1 MPRIVETAF
10 NNALA
15 TVLSRKLPGSW
26 TITAEETGVLREHA
40 GARPDITVRP
50 PAGMPIVLE
59 TEYDPARTV
68 EDDARNRLGRV
79 LTETGDMLE
88 AVLAV
93 RIPGHLG
100 EGGGDLGPG
109 ILAGK
114 FRWCAFS
121 GLPIEG
127 RPVSRWPA
135 SDWLDGGIDD
145 LAECVEQVSLSE
157 QRIAEGLEVL
167 ERAVTTSAERLRR
180 SSADRSPEVLRSI
193 ATVLHQEDCEQT
205 TRMATAILL
214 DALLFQTAI
223 AGVQDIPDLSGLGGA
238 GGGPSKPEVLKAWKG
253 ILDIDYW
260 PIFELA
266 HDLLRA
272 IPERDAFPLL
282 EALIDAASRLAGL
295 GATTI
300 QDLSGVLFQRLISDR
315 KFLATFYTLPTSAHL
330 LGELAVQRLGIDW
343 TDEEAVTNLRVADF
357 ACGTGA
363 LLSAVQHRIGAR
375 LRRSGRDDRKLHD
388 AMMERVLTGADI
400 MPAATHLTAAIL
412 SSAHPQVPFAQT
424 RIYTMP
430 YGEAEEGGG
439 RHDIG
444 SLELLAKEQAL
455 PLFDTGV
462 VELHG
467 SGSSGAAMAVDA
479 PNESF
484 DLVIMNPPFTRPTN
498 HETAEVPVPS
508 FAGFATSEDEQRVMS
523 QRLKGM
529 RKELELRAKKA
540 GLKSPAGNGNAGLGS
555 NFLDLADRKVRPGGV
570 LALVLSAAFVQ
581 GDSWSAARRLLAR
594 KYEDLAVVSIA
605 STGTTDRAFSSDTGM
620 AEVLVLA
627 TRKPRA
633 RPAEG
638 NQEEK
643 GAASDPGNAD
653 TLFVNLRQRPRTILE
668 AVTVARRIQQADGPA
683 GALALGASG
692 SSGNYVRTVI
702 DDGGAAAIV
711 ELDLARTMLALAD
724 GRLALPRSEAEHGIP
739 VTTLGLVGE
748 RGLIHRDINGS
759 PPRPGD
765 PPRGPFEV
773 REWET
778 GRIPTYPALWAHEA
792 DRERCLQVA
801 PDSFGEPKPNCE
813 QRAAQTW
820 GQTATKLHF
829 NLDFRLNSQSLTAC
843 FTPGKT
849 LGGRAW
855 PNYRLNDDAWESA
868 VLLWANTTL
877 GLMGFWWL
885 GSRQHEGRSII
896 TITRL
901 PELLTIDPRALDA
914 GQLANADR
922 LLEDFKQ
929 AEFLPANEAW
939 RDESRKALDRA
950 VLIDLLDLPEDL
962 LGPLDLLRRQWCA
975 EPTVHGGKATRPT

>member
-1 MPRIVETAF
+1 VPRIVETAF

-26 TITAEETGVLREHA
+26 SITAEETGVIREHA
-40 GARPDITVRP
+40 GAQPDIIVRP

-68 EDDARNRLGRV
+68 EDDAKSRLGRV
-79 LTETGDMLE
+79 LRDTGDILE
-88 AVLAV
+88 TALAV

-100 EGGGDLGPG
+100 EGGGDLSPG
-109 ILAGK
+109 ILSGQ

-121 GLPIEG
+121 GLPVEG

-145 LAECVEQVSLSE
+145 LAGCVEQVSLSE

-167 ERAVTTSAERLRR
+167 ERAVRTSAERLRQ
-180 SSADRSPEVLRSI
+180 SSLDRSPEVLRSI

-223 AGVQDIPDLSGLGGA
+223 AGVQNIPDLSGLGGA
-238 GGGPSKPEVLKAWKG
+238 GKRPSKTNALKVWKR

-266 HDLLRA
+266 HDLLGA
-272 IPERDAFPLL
+272 IPARDATRLL
-282 EALIDAASRLAGL
+282 EVLIDAASQLAGL

-315 KFLATFYTLPTSAHL
+315 KFLATFYTLPASAHL
-330 LGELAVQRLGIDW
+330 LAELAVHRLKVDW
-343 TDEEAVTNLRVADF
+343 GDEHAATSLRVADF

-363 LLSAVQHRIGAR
+363 LLSAVQHRVGAR
-375 LRRSGRDDRKLHD
+375 LRRSGSDDRKLHN

-412 SSAHPQVPFAQT
+412 SSAHPQVPFDRT

-439 RHDIG
+439 QHDIG
-444 SLELLAKEQAL
+444 SLELLGKEQAL

-467 SGSSGAAMAVDA
+467 GASSGGALAVDA

-529 RKELELRAKKA
+529 RKELERQAKKV

-570 LALVLSAAFVQ
+570 LALVLSAALIQ

-594 KYEDLAVVSIA
+594 KYEDLAIVSIA
-605 STGTTDRAFSSDTGM
+605 TTGTTDRAFSSDTGM

-627 TRKPRA
+627 TKKRRIPPKKGEGQLPS
-633 RPAEG
+633 PEDAE
-638 NQEEK
+638 
-643 GAASDPGNAD
+643 
-653 TLFVNLRQRPRTILE
+653 TIFVNLRRRPATLLE
-668 AVTVARRIQQADGPA
+668 AVTVARGVQHAKGPA
-683 GALALGASG
+683 GLLALTPSED
-692 SSGNYVRTVI
+692 SGNFVRTVL
-702 DDGGAAAIV
+702 DNGGAASVV
-711 ELDLARTMLALAD
+711 ELGLVRTMLALAD
-724 GRLALPRSEAEHGIP
+724 GRITLPRSEAEHSIP
-739 VTTLGLVGE
+739 ATTLGLIGE
-748 RGLIHRDINGS
+748 RGLVDRDIDGG
-759 PPRPGD
+759 PPRPGAL
-765 PPRGPFEV
+765 PRGPFDL
-773 REWET
+773 RDWEM
-778 GRIPTYPALWAHEA
+778 GRAPTYPALRAHDA
-792 DRERCLQVA
+792 DRERRLQVA
-801 PDSFGEPKPNCE
+801 PDSFGEPKPGCE
-813 QRAAQTW
+813 HQAVQKWRS
-820 GQTATKLHF
+820 TATKLHF
-829 NLDFRLNSQSLTAC
+829 NRDFRLNSQSLTAC
-843 FTPGKT
+843 VTPGKT
-849 LGGRAW
+849 LGARAW
-855 PNYRLNDDAWESA
+855 PNYRLNDVAWEPL

-901 PELLTIDPRALDA
+901 PSLLTLDPRELDS
-914 GQLANADR
+914 GQLATANGILD
-922 LLEDFKQ
+922 DFRK
-929 AEFLPANEAW
+929 AEFLPANEAY
-939 RDESRKALDRA
+939 RDENRVALDRA
-950 VLIDLLDLPEDL
+950 VLIDLLGLPNEL
-962 LGPLDLLRRQWCA
+962 LDPLSLLRRQWCA
-975 EPTVHGGKATRPT
+975 EPTVHGGKATRPV